1 MNPESSLMSPSA
13 DHHGREEEDEEER
26 GDDEY
31 DDEIA
36 KFQMKLESMG
46 DRNSNEGKIK
56 VSFDG
61 TWIDSL
67 KQRLQD

>member
-13 DHHGREEEDEEER
+13 EHGREEEDEEER

-46 DRNSNEGKIK
+46 DRNNTEGKIK